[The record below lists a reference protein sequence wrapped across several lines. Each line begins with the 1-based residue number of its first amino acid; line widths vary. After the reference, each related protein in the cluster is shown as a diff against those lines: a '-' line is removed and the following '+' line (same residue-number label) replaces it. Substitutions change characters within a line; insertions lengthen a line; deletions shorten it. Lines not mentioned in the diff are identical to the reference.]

1 MKKKYIKP
9 IIVSNNLE
17 KGIIPLAAIA
27 SGAAAIA
34 ALAGYA
40 AGRAVVNAI
49 KAQPLERIEAI

>member
-27 SGAAAIA
+27 SGAAAIG

-49 KAQPLERIEAI
+49 KAQPLERIEVI